1 MTERNI
7 PVTEDELHAY
17 VDNELPAERSQA
29 VQAWLVAHPEDA
41 ERVRSWRSLSD
52 ELHRRYGGV
61 VDEPVPQR
69 LDLDRLVARPRTW
82 IWSAV
87 AATFLAFIV
96 GSGAGWMAHNV
107 WATELSPTDALRDE
121 AITAHKLYTGEVRHP
136 VEVTSSEQEH
146 LLSWLSRRVGTT
158 LRAPDLTKYD
168 LKLLGGRLL
177 PGISGPA
184 ALFMYENGSGE
195 RVTLYCTPVKA
206 PTTTLIYKDVEDT
219 GSVQWIE
226 NDYGWVVSGPV
237 NKDKLK
243 VVATAAYE
251 QLEPR

>member
-1 MTERNI
+1 M
-7 PVTEDELHAY
+7 PV
-17 VDNELPAERSQA
+17 
-29 VQAWLVAHPEDA
+29 
-41 ERVRSWRSLSD
+41 
-52 ELHRRYGGV
+52 
-61 VDEPVPQR
+61 
-69 LDLDRLVARPRTW
+69 
-82 IWSAV
+82 IW
-87 AATFLAFIV
+87 
-96 GSGAGWMAHNV
+96 
-107 WATELSPTDALRDE
+107 
-121 AITAHKLYTGEVRHP
+121 EVRGIFATAGGRNSP
-136 VEVTSSEQEH
+136 LWRRVPSTLFPENTSSEQEH

-177 PGISGPA
+177 PGLSGPA

-206 PTTTLIYKDVEDT
+206 PTTTLIYKDVENT

-237 NKDKLK
+237 NKDQLK

-251 QLEPR
+251 QLEAR

>member
-1 MTERNI
+1 MNC
-7 PVTEDELHAY
+7 L
-17 VDNELPAERSQA
+17 RSA
-29 VQAWLVAHPEDA
+29 ARRYRRGSPHHPEDA
-41 ERVRSWRSLSD
+41 ERVRAWRTLGD

-69 LDLDRLVARPRTW
+69 LDLDRLVTRPRTW
-82 IWSAV
+82 VWSAI
-87 AATFLAFIV
+87 AATFLAFMV
-96 GSGAGWMAHNV
+96 GSGAGWMAHNA
-107 WATELSPTDALRDE
+107 WATEISPTEALRDE

-177 PGISGPA
+177 PGLSGPA
-184 ALFMYENGSGE
+184 ALFMYENGSSE

-206 PTTTLIYKDVEDT
+206 PTTTLIYKDVENHRLRAVDRERLRL
-219 GSVQWIE
+219 GRQRSSQQ
-226 NDYGWVVSGPV
+226 GPTQGRGHGG
-237 NKDKLK
+237 L
-243 VVATAAYE
+243 
-251 QLEPR
+251 